1 MSLIQTI
8 QYIGNY
14 ILNFLNSINFI
25 IILLLLIITY
35 HILLLVLR
43 DKIYIDSIKKYK
55 DPEDISINCLKE
67 LPLVNIVVPAWN
79 EGETFKKCLRLINQ
93 LSYPKLKVITNAGGS
108 KETISIAN
116 SFKNKDN
123 FTIIYQKA
131 GEGKIRAINDCLG
144 YINEGLIFLIDAD
157 IYLNDEILI
166 KMIYPIIN
174 RDEKVV
180 ISLLRP
186 SNSIINYNIV
196 KYLYINRSFEFRH
209 KFSRYVYGVA
219 PNACIKY
226 EVIKEIGKFTEKR
239 FSDDGLSIGMDF
251 STIGIKSFILVDNKI
266 QADNYP
272 FKIIEYF
279 NQNIRWLENNLFTSI
294 KNKKIRI
301 IKFLGLVLISLY
313 LLIFPFILFFNI
325 YFFLIGLLFLLSIY
339 LKKVR
344 KIVFYK
350 LTNKN
355 ESIKFGLIFLL
366 NLILYIYL
374 DSIIN
379 IIVFT
384 EMLFFRK
391 AYKKRK
397 NFLS

>member
-1 MSLIQTI
+1 MNLIQII
-8 QYIGNY
+8 QYLGNQ

-25 IILLLLIITY
+25 LILLLLIIFY
-35 HILLLVLR
+35 HTLLLVLR
-43 DKIYIDSIKKYK
+43 DKKYVDILKKYK
-55 DPEDISINCLKE
+55 DQDNISINDLNE
-67 LPLVNIVVPAWN
+67 LPLVNIVVPAWK
-79 EGETFKKCLRLINQ
+79 EGETFRTCLNFINQ
-93 LSYPKLKVITNAGGS
+93 LSYPKLKVIINAGGS
-108 KETISIAN
+108 EETIKIAN
-116 SFKNKDN
+116 SFKNNKN
-123 FTIIYQKA
+123 YIIIYQKT
-131 GEGKIRAINDCLG
+131 GEGKIKAINDCLG
-144 YINEGLIFLIDAD
+144 YIAEGLIFLIDAD
-157 IYLNDEILI
+157 IYLNDENLI

-174 RDEKVV
+174 RNEKVV

-186 SNSIINYNIV
+186 SNSIINFNIV
-196 KYLYINRSFEFRH
+196 KYLYINRSYEFRH

-239 FSDDGLSIGMDF
+239 FTDDGLSIGMDL
-251 STIGIKSFILVDNKI
+251 SSKGIKSFILVNNKI

-279 NQNIRWLENNLFTSI
+279 NQNIRWLENTLFTSI
-294 KNKKIRI
+294 KNKKFRI

-355 ESIKFGLIFLL
+355 ESIKLELIFFL
-366 NLILYIYL
+366 NLIFYIYFDL
-374 DSIIN
+374 IIN
-379 IIVFT
+379 NIVFF

-397 NFLS
+397 NLLS